1 MAGPPPAPGL
11 IDTNVLIDLTR
22 RRPAAM
28 AFIAPHMAARSP
40 DISAVSVMELIEG
53 CRNGKELADLQPF
66 LAAFQVHHLTPSIS
80 AAAIGHMQSFT
91 LSHGLD
97 TPDALIAA
105 TALELGLPIY
115 TLNTKHFQMIP
126 GLTVLRPY

>member
-1 MAGPPPAPGL
+1 MAGTPPTPGL

-28 AFIAPHMAARSP
+28 AFIAPHMAVRPP

-53 CRNGKELADLQPF
+53 CRNRKELADLQPF
-66 LAAFQVHHLTPSIS
+66 LAAFLVHQTTPQIS
-80 AAAIGHMQSFT
+80 TTAIGLMCSFT

-105 TALELGLPIY
+105 TALELGLSIY

-126 GLTVLRPY
+126 GLTVLKPY